1 MSHPLDTTQRPE
13 RLQLV
18 VLQAPLDDP
27 RLALFEQ
34 WQRRIKR
41 LPQALG

>member
-13 RLQLV
+13 RLQQV
-18 VLQAPLDDP
+18 VLQAPPDDP

-34 WQRRIKR
+34 QQRWPKR
-41 LPQALG
+41 LLLALG